1 MPWYKKIPTWAYASA
16 IIALLF
22 VQIGALYLMR
32 QPLLCECGYI
42 KIWHGVVMSSENSQ
56 HISDWYTPSHVIHGF
71 LFYLLLWAF
80 FKKIPVPLRLIL
92 AVLIEGAWEL
102 FENTD
107 LIISRYREATI
118 SLDYF
123 GDSIVNSVSDTLAMV
138 VGFVIAW
145 RLPILYTMLAALT
158 FEIVVGFMIRDNLV
172 LNIIMLLHPFE
183 SILNWQQGV

>member
-1 MPWYKKIPTWAYASA
+1 
-16 IIALLF
+16 
-22 VQIGALYLMR
+22 
-32 QPLLCECGYI
+32 
-42 KIWHGVVMSSENSQ
+42 MSSENSQ

-107 LIISRYREATI
+107 LIINRYREATI

-145 RLPILYTMLAALT
+145 RLPILYTILATLL

-172 LNIIMLLHPFE
+172 LNIIMLLYPFE
-183 SILNWQQGV
+183 TILNWQQSI